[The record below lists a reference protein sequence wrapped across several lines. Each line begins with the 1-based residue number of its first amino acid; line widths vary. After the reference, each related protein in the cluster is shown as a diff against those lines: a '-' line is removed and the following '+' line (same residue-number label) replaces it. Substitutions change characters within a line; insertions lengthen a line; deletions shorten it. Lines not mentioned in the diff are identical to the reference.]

1 MVKFRFDAMTLTKSV
16 KKGAEAMLKSLDI
29 LIGLAVIML
38 VLSMAVTLINQAILT
53 MLASRGRCLRG
64 GLSDLLVLL
73 DAGLN
78 RTHADELAAR
88 ILSHPV
94 IRCNIGFPG
103 WLTRLMPGLQYGEVI
118 HREEFVKILII
129 FGAHY
134 TDVKAAFDRIR
145 AALAQGEAPAEAVA
159 KLRTVLGNLNL
170 SNEAGQLGDPATES
184 RIKVL
189 LDKLGDEPD
198 PARQRKL
205 LEEAGTLADRLYGTF
220 GKLYEALKDN
230 GIHDPG
236 LVLDKV
242 RMRALE
248 LEQYHPELANDIRQ
262 GKALLEEAS
271 SRFLAKVH
279 LNFDPFMDRISSRFT
294 YQARLVTF
302 FSAALVAIA
311 LQLDTVD
318 LVNRLAMDDKMR
330 AAFVAQAMAMAD
342 DGGVKA
348 VVDSAGPAK
357 AEARPDSTPAETPP
371 APAET
376 TEPAPGHRLKAA
388 AKTEQYYLSFLA
400 EQGVISLP
408 EWGKWRE
415 HWKAVSLP
423 GLLVSILL
431 LSLGA
436 PFWYNA
442 LSQLLQLRSAL
453 ARKDQDQR
461 QIRQTTQAPGSA
473 SGQGASGNADGS
485 G

>member
-1 MVKFRFDAMTLTKSV
+1 
-16 KKGAEAMLKSLDI
+16 MLKSLDI

-38 VLSMAVTLINQAILT
+38 VLSMAVTLINQALLA
-53 MLASRGRCLRG
+53 MLASRGRCLRT

-73 DAGLN
+73 DAGLS
-78 RTHADELAAR
+78 RTHADDIAAR

-129 FGAHY
+129 FGANY
-134 TDVKAAFDRIR
+134 TDMQAAFGQIR
-145 AALAQGEAPAEAVA
+145 AALAQGEVPAEAIA
-159 KLRTVLGNLNL
+159 KLRMALGNLNL
-170 SNEAGQLGDPATES
+170 SNEAGHLGDPATEN
-184 RIKVL
+184 RIQEL
-189 LDKLGDEPD
+189 LDKLGAESD

-248 LEQYHPELANDIRQ
+248 LEQSHPELANDIRQ

-271 SRFLAKVH
+271 SKFLAKVH

-302 FSAALVAIA
+302 FSATLVAIA

-330 AAFVAQAMAMAD
+330 AAFVAQAMAMVD
-342 DGGVKA
+342 DEGVKA

-357 AEARPDSTPAETPP
+357 AEARPDSASSETPP
-371 APAET
+371 ASAET
-376 TEPAPGHRLKAA
+376 TATEVTELASGHGARLKAA

-400 EQGVISLP
+400 EQGMISLP

-415 HWKAVSLP
+415 HWTAVSIP

-436 PFWYNA
+436 PFWYGA

-461 QIRQTTQAPGSA
+461 QIRQTTQGSGSV
-473 SGQGASGNADGS
+473 SGRGASGNAEGS

>member
-1 MVKFRFDAMTLTKSV
+1 
-16 KKGAEAMLKSLDI
+16 MLKSLDI

-38 VLSMAVTLINQAILT
+38 VLSMAVTLINQALLT
-53 MLASRGRCLRG
+53 MLASRGRCLRT

-73 DAGLN
+73 DAGLD
-78 RTHADELAAR
+78 RTHADDIAAR

-134 TDVKAAFDRIR
+134 TDVQAAFGQIR
-145 AALAQGEAPAEAVA
+145 TALAQGEAPAEAIA
-159 KLRTVLGNLNL
+159 KLRMALGNLNL
-170 SNEAGQLGDPATES
+170 SNEAGHLSDPATEN
-184 RIKVL
+184 RIQEL
-189 LDKLGDEPD
+189 LDKLGAESD

-248 LEQYHPELANDIRQ
+248 LEQSHPELANDIRQ

-271 SRFLAKVH
+271 SKFLAKVH

-302 FSAALVAIA
+302 FSATLVTIA

-342 DGGVKA
+342 DEGIKA

-357 AEARPDSTPAETPP
+357 AEARPDSASTETPP
-371 APAET
+371 ASAET
-376 TEPAPGHRLKAA
+376 IEPAPGYGDRLKVA

-436 PFWYNA
+436 PFWYGA
-442 LSQLLQLRSAL
+442 LSQLLQLRSAV

-461 QIRQTTQAPGSA
+461 QIRQTTQAPGSV
-473 SGQGASGNADGS
+473 SGQGASGNAEGS